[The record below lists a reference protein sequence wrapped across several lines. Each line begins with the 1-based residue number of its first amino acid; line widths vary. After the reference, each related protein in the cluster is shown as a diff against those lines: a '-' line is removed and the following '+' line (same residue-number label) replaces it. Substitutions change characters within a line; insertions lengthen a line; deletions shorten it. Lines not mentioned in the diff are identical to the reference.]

1 MLEDRIAARAEV
13 IDTIRALAR
22 DRRFAMKQQQ
32 KNDRSLEAWVRI
44 NYCAFSAFDDE
55 KARKKASKEAL
66 AKIKAAREGEG
77 DADLIEMVRAN
88 DAGRAPFDAIRKRC
102 EKDMNKLAETLPGVE
117 FVRSVKGAGVGGFA
131 LIVGECGDLA
141 KYSGPGKVWKRLGLA
156 PYDGHAGSTWRRE
169 TWRPRA
175 LTSDEWIAHPF
186 SPARYSVMFTIA
198 DSMSRAQWVGKAKT
212 EDGLGRP
219 DGFFGEVY
227 ARRRAHT
234 AITHPDWTLGH
245 SRSDALRV
253 MVKDYIK
260 HLWVAWLNDDG
271 VAVRVEAGPPMLMAA
286 E

>member
-1 MLEDRIAARAEV
+1 MLEDRIAARAAV

-32 KNDRSLEAWVRI
+32 KLDRSLEAWVRI
-44 NYCAFSAFDDE
+44 NYCAFSTFDDE

-66 AKIKAAREGEG
+66 KKIKAARDGEG

-88 DAGRAPFDAIRKRC
+88 DAARAPFDVIRKRC
-102 EKDMNKLAETLPGVE
+102 EKEMNKLAETLPGAA
-117 FVRSVKGAGVGGFA
+117 FVLSVKGAGIGGFA

-175 LTSDEWIAHPF
+175 LKPEEWTAHPF
-186 SPARYSVMFTIA
+186 SPERYSVIYTIA
-198 DSMSRAQWVGKAKT
+198 DSLSRAQWVGKAKT

-219 DGFFGEVY
+219 DGPFGEVY

-234 AITHPDWTLGH
+234 AITHPDWTPGH
-245 SRSDALRV
+245 ARNDALRV
-253 MVKDYIK
+253 MIKEYVK

-271 VAVRVEAGPPMLMAA
+271 VAVRVDPGAPMLMAA